1 MRRLILNLVMA
12 FAAMTAMAQSEV
24 PAFPGAE
31 GHGRYTTGGRGGKIV
46 HVTNLN
52 DSGTGSFRAAVNG
65 SSAKIVVFDVG
76 GVIPL
81 ESDVTIGANTTIMGQ
96 TAPYPGITLRYYTVR
111 PSANNIIRFIRSRRG
126 EEKDVD
132 DGADAIWQRRVTDMI
147 LDHCSFSWSIDE
159 VASFY
164 DNNNFTMQW
173 CTIAESLNNA
183 GHNKGQHGYGGIWG
197 GKLAS
202 FHHNLIAHVNN
213 RSPRFCGARYLWTGY
228 TSNDLYD
235 TYQWENT
242 VQAENVDFRNCVIF
256 NWGTGGC
263 YGGPGGGYINIVN
276 NYYKGGP
283 ATSSPNR
290 VTTISVAGSGNSDSN
305 TEIYGMTSRYYIS
318 GNTTENSSGTKIQNR
333 DWNGVSYDSGVFTI
347 NGAYYSLDTLNYYG
361 DTVAHVANTN
371 GDLCVAIKLT
381 EPCPIGEVTTHTA
394 ANAFDKVLA
403 YAGASLDRDE
413 VDERYMTE
421 AESGTVTYTGS
432 VTGTLGLIDVVAD
445 VDGYTEDTFGSS
457 SRDDDFDTDD
467 DGIPDAWEEANGL
480 DPDDASDALLYT
492 IDTKGYYSNIEVYCN
507 SLVQEIMIA
516 ENEDASSSVDEY
528 YPSYYDEDGNLI
540 EVSTSESVELS
551 DLATGSITW
560 ALDDATTTATIS
572 SDISAYI
579 SGTDVTLGSNL
590 YIDGTT
596 TVNGITMT
604 RIYSTA
610 KETSAAESNLVKFAI
625 TTADGYYFTP
635 TSISFLISRLGTDS
649 GQFDLYWNNSDS
661 NLQLESSYEFNRNN
675 EANGYMTSYSKDI
688 SSYSLDAN
696 GESDLYLY
704 LHSTTAGKAAGL
716 TNLIIEGTIS
726 QEASDVETG
735 IETVKTEKAKI
746 SSKMYNLQGQRVNS
760 SYKGVIIKNG
770 QKYIMK

>member
-1 MRRLILNLVMA
+1 M
-12 FAAMTAMAQSEV
+12 
-24 PAFPGAE
+24 
-31 GHGRYTTGGRGGKIV
+31 
-46 HVTNLN
+46 
-52 DSGTGSFRAAVNG
+52 
-65 SSAKIVVFDVG
+65 
-76 GVIPL
+76 
-81 ESDVTIGANTTIMGQ
+81 
-96 TAPYPGITLRYYTVR
+96 
-111 PSANNIIRFIRSRRG
+111 
-126 EEKDVD
+126 
-132 DGADAIWQRRVTDMI
+132 
-147 LDHCSFSWSIDE
+147 
-159 VASFY
+159 
-164 DNNNFTMQW
+164 
-173 CTIAESLNNA
+173 
-183 GHNKGQHGYGGIWG
+183 
-197 GKLAS
+197 
-202 FHHNLIAHVNN
+202 
-213 RSPRFCGARYLWTGY
+213 
-228 TSNDLYD
+228 
-235 TYQWENT
+235 
-242 VQAENVDFRNCVIF
+242 
-256 NWGTGGC
+256 
-263 YGGPGGGYINIVN
+263 
-276 NYYKGGP
+276 
-283 ATSSPNR
+283 
-290 VTTISVAGSGNSDSN
+290 AGSGNSDSN

-413 VDERYMTE
+413 VDERYMSE

-540 EVSTSESVELS
+540 EVSASESVELS

-572 SDISAYI
+572 SDISDYI

-688 SSYSLDAN
+688 SSYSLDAD